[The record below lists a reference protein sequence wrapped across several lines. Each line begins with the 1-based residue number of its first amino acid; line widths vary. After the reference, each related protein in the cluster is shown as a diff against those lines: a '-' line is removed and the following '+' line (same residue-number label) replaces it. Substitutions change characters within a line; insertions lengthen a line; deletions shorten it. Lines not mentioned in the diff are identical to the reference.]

1 MDKFRHISGIPQSL
15 FRAIL
20 ARISRP
26 NKLPLQR
33 FAEELTHTA
42 LHAHVIS
49 RTSSR
54 RRQNAII
61 MRMGQPT

>member
-26 NKLPLQR
+26 NKLPLER
-33 FAEELTHTA
+33 FANRAVLCKYRV
-42 LHAHVIS
+42 HADLLEGPKDKG
-49 RTSSR
+49 RGR
-54 RRQNAII
+54 CR
-61 MRMGQPT
+61 